1 MTMTEGQA
9 NLPRI
14 LTLAEAAKFL
24 RFSKSHLSNVLNGK
38 VQGIPPLP
46 TVRVGRRVVFR
57 RESLEEWLRDVESAE
72 LVAVGEE
79 R

>member
-1 MTMTEGQA
+1 MTMSEGQT
-9 NLPRI
+9 NMPRI
-14 LTLAEAAKFL
+14 LTLAEAASFL
-24 RFSKSHLSNVLNGK
+24 RCSKSHLSNILNGK

-57 RESLEEWLRDVESAE
+57 RESLEEWVQEVESAE